1 MMGMSRKLGN
11 QIFRGGKLGVKE
23 ILKFIKIEHTLFSLP
38 FVLIGYIIAYN
49 QFMHDLPVNALGW
62 LRIDIVWILIAAVG
76 ARGLA
81 MTLNRIIDREID
93 ASNPRTASR
102 GLASG
107 SMSMNTA
114 WTLSTIFLCMLLFG
128 AWQLNEVALMMA
140 WLPVLA
146 FVIYPYTKRHTWL
159 CHLWLGLCLGLAPAG
174 AWVAVAADVHGWA
187 AITGMHDGYTDLLW
201 YPTIFFISLGVMFWI
216 TVFDINYA
224 RMDVESDRANGIHSF
239 PAKFSEGATTR
250 TSVQL
255 TLIWFACFAISNPMD
270 EIWFLGAAGLMA
282 ILNIAVIIGRE
293 KFADFQTILFRVSML
308 TGWVLLVAIMLMEPD
323 KGIML
328 ED

>member
-1 MMGMSRKLGN
+1 MMGMNRELGN
-11 QIFRGGKLGVKE
+11 QMFRGGKLGAKE

-49 QFMHDLPVNALGW
+49 QFMDDLPVSVLGW
-62 LRIDIVWILIAAVG
+62 LRIDLVWILIAAVG

-81 MTLNRIIDREID
+81 MTLNRIIDRDID

-140 WLPVLA
+140 WLPVLV
-146 FVIYPYTKRHTWL
+146 FVIYPYTKRYTWL

-174 AWVAVAADVHGWA
+174 AWVAVAADVHGWD

-224 RMDVESDRANGIHSF
+224 RMDIESDRANGIHSF
-239 PAKFSEGATTR
+239 PAKFSEETTTR

-255 TLIWFACFAISNPMD
+255 TLMWFACFAISNPMD
-270 EIWFLGAAGLMA
+270 GFWFLGAAGLMA

-293 KFADFQTILFRVSML
+293 KFADFQTTLFRVSML
-308 TGWVLLVAIMLMEPD
+308 TGWILLVAIMLMEPD
-323 KGIML
+323 KGLML
-328 ED
+328 D